1 MFVIDSVSKQFGS
14 SVTALENVSLKI
26 PKGQF
31 CVLLGS
37 SGAGKSTLMKMFTGM
52 VSPTSGRVSFA
63 NVPVVKK
70 NFKQVREQIGSIH
83 QQFNLVQ
90 RISVLD
96 NVLAGALPDISLV
109 RVLLKW
115 FPLKMKRHACELIEQ
130 VGLGEEHLYRRAAK
144 LSGGQQQRVAIA
156 RAFMLKPS
164 LILADEPVASLD
176 PEIGANIL
184 KLLKDCSRGTGA
196 TVLCSLHQLEF
207 AKRFADRVVGL
218 ANGKTIF
225 DGKPSDLSQKVIDR
239 IYK

>member
-1 MFVIDSVSKQFGS
+1 MFVLESVSKQYGP
-14 SVTALENVSLKI
+14 SVKALENVSLAI

-37 SGAGKSTLMKMFTGM
+37 SGAGKSTLMKLFTGM
-52 VSPTSGRVSFA
+52 VSPTSGSVSFEQT
-63 NVPVVKK
+63 PVVKR
-70 NFKQVREQIGSIH
+70 NFKRVREKIGAIH
-83 QQFNLVQ
+83 QQFNLVS

-96 NVLAGALPDISLV
+96 NVLAGALPDVSLL
-109 RVLLKW
+109 RVLFKW
-115 FPLKMKRHACELIEQ
+115 FPLEMKRRACELIAQ
-130 VGLGEEHLYRRAAK
+130 VGLGEEHLYRHASR

-156 RAFMLKPS
+156 RAFMLRPK

-184 KLLKDCSRGTGA
+184 QLLKDCSRVTGA

-207 AKRFADRVVGL
+207 AKRFADRIIGL
-218 ANGKTIF
+218 SGGVTTF
-225 DGKPSDLSQKVIDR
+225 DGTPTELSQDDIDR